1 MIAGWTAADEVLLS
15 GGFPSTPDVV
25 VWSSATE
32 VGIGFVGSGR
42 PFFTLVFSIGDRLD
56 DGDDMETE
64 D

>member
-1 MIAGWTAADEVLLS
+1 VRLS

-32 VGIGFVGSGR
+32 VGVGFGGSGR

-56 DGDDMETE
+56 DGDDIETE